1 MVCHRAPQSSGRVG
15 QPHWAGRTHHWLS
28 RGRAGSILSPTKG
41 PGSAVSV
48 FVFLRLLEP
57 CLRAALAFSSL
68 QGEVRPY
75 PSPSEGPA
83 RQTDRQTDI
92 TGWDPELPQAGRVR
106 AISITLGHLTLPH
119 PPALSKGRAALGL
132 TAVPRLEPVAEPME
146 DISRE
151 VSKVQ
156 VVLLIQK

>member
-1 MVCHRAPQSSGRVG
+1 MWSQRRKEEASVPQGSSWCGHRAPQCSGRVG
-15 QPHWAGRTHHWLS
+15 QPRWAGRTHHWLS

-83 RQTDRQTDI
+83 RQTDRHHRLGSRTSPRRKSQSHFHH
-92 TGWDPELPQAGRVR
+92 TGSPHTAPSPCSKQGQGSSWAHCSAQAG
-106 AISITLGHLTLPH
+106 ASG
-119 PPALSKGRAALGL
+119 
-132 TAVPRLEPVAEPME
+132 
-146 DISRE
+146 
-151 VSKVQ
+151 
-156 VVLLIQK
+156 